1 MMQKRI
7 VVLVSGGGSNLQ
19 AIIDASIIETL
30 HADIIGVVANKH
42 CKGIDRA
49 QKHLISTDVL
59 PYMAFDNREDYDQ
72 ALISIVDL
80 YHPDF
85 IVLAG
90 FMRILTPSFVQY
102 YQGKLINIH
111 PALLP
116 KYKGRHTHK
125 RVLEA
130 KELEHGSTIHFVN
143 EDVDGGALI
152 ACTKIAILENDNE
165 KSLERRIKA
174 HEHALYPKVL
184 ELLCRE
190 RVMLENN
197 NVFYDGKKLTAPL
210 HL

>member
-1 MMQKRI
+1 MAKKRV
-7 VVLVSGGGSNLQ
+7 VVLVSGSGSNLQ

-30 HADIIGVVANKH
+30 HADIVGVVANKH

-59 PYMAFDNREDYDQ
+59 PFTAFDNREDYDQ
-72 ALISIVDL
+72 ALISIIDL

-90 FMRILTPSFVQY
+90 FMRILTPGFVQY

-116 KYKGRHTHK
+116 KYKGLNTHK

-130 KELEHGSTIHFVN
+130 KEFEHGSTVHLVS
-143 EDVDGGALI
+143 EEVDDGALI
-152 ACTKIAILENDNE
+152 ARTKITILENDNE

-190 RVMLENN
+190 KITLEDNN
-197 NVFYDGKKLTAPL
+197 LFYEGKKLATPL